1 MKTITVP
8 TQITKPTG
16 KVNYVSD
23 LIIQLTCLKYGIMV
37 PSGINVPPGKFG
49 KNNNR
54 TPWNKRTPLKI
65 QNMFHKRTLFE
76 EENLSEAIF
85 EGVIDIYLL
94 A

>member
-1 MKTITVP
+1 MLYNTRKKKHFFRYHRGIF
-8 TQITKPTG
+8 K
-16 KVNYVSD
+16 
-23 LIIQLTCLKYGIMV
+23 LRKYGIMV
-37 PSGINVPPGKFG
+37 PSGINVPIGKFG